1 MVSHLVK
8 VAQKLPAQGP
18 LPNNENVQSKFI
30 QSAVSD
36 QKLPMTQLTLTPL
49 VIHLFK
55 LSDWLRGGHMMVVPL
70 KG

>member
-30 QSAVSD
+30 QSAFTRSEASAVSD
-36 QKLPMTQLTLTPL
+36 ENCQ
-49 VIHLFK
+49 
-55 LSDWLRGGHMMVVPL
+55 
-70 KG
+70 